1 MNSKRHDRELT
12 ADEMAKLKAEDIDFS
27 DIPELGDPFWAKAK
41 LVMPEPEGTQQVT
54 LRIKR
59 SVLEAYKNTGK
70 GYQTRMNTV
79 LETYARTLRKE

>member
-1 MNSKRHDRELT
+1 MNSKRHHRELT

-27 DIPELGDPFWAKAK
+27 DISELGDAFWAKAK

-54 LRIKR
+54 LRIKK

>member
-27 DIPELGDPFWAKAK
+27 DIPELGDAFWAKAK

-54 LRIKR
+54 LRIKK